1 MTTTAEAKWRALIAA
16 QERSGQTVQE
26 FAAARGLATGTLYW
40 WRSRLRD
47 RGDLVRVAV
56 VDPAA
61 ADDPA
66 RPSFEL
72 QLGDIVLR
80 VPAGFDE
87 RELRRLLQALR
98 C

>member
-1 MTTTAEAKWRALIAA
+1 MTTTAETKWRALISA
-16 QERSGQTVQE
+16 QERSGQSVRE
-26 FAAARGLATGTLYW
+26 FAGARGLAAGTLYW

-61 ADDPA
+61 ADDPPDA
-66 RPSFEL
+66 SFEL

-80 VPAGFDE
+80 IPAGFDE

>member
-1 MTTTAEAKWRALIAA
+1 MRDFL
-16 QERSGQTVQE
+16 
-26 FAAARGLATGTLYW
+26 AARGLAAGTLYW
-40 WRSRLRD
+40 WRSLLRD

-56 VDPAA
+56 VDPAST
-61 ADDPA
+61 DDPT
-66 RPSFEL
+66 RSKFEL

-80 VPAGFDE
+80 IPAGFDE